1 MRNDSSDHRRTPAS
15 RRCALQAAA
24 AALGISLLSAFTA
37 AASTPVGNAARGKT
51 LFVKNG
57 CYACHGYEGQGS
69 IYTGPRIAPNPLP
82 WQAIAAFIRNP
93 PGLKRPYSKW
103 PAHVMP
109 PFTAKMVSDSD
120 LRDIYAYLKSVP
132 GPAALRRIPT
142 FKK

>member
-1 MRNDSSDHRRTPAS
+1 MRNDRYDLRKADAPRRFARRTAAMATGIS
-15 RRCALQAAA
+15 VLAAFAAA
-24 AALGISLLSAFTA
+24 AA
-37 AASTPVGNAARGKT
+37 TPVGSAVRGKA

-69 IYTGPRIAPNPLP
+69 IYTGPRIAPDPPP

-93 PGLKRPYSKW
+93 PGLKKPYSNW
-103 PAHVMP
+103 PQHVMP

-120 LRDIYAYLKSVP
+120 VRDIYAYLKSVP
-132 GPAALRRIPT
+132 GPVALKRIPT